1 MTAPSSMQLGETT
14 DPKKLVPGE
23 VGHVRGNATALSEE
37 RTKISE
43 IHCAV
48 GGITTP
54 GWEGGLALASY
65 ESARERELKKYSAY
79 EDLLEAAGQAL
90 GTYAGAL
97 SSAQAKAQEAID
109 KWEAGERA
117 TATALADHNEAVR
130 TYNAAAS
137 APTSPF
143 AGPQLRPG
151 PPGPFHDPG
160 KAMRDE
166 AERILEDAR
175 KALDEAGQQAVVALG
190 GLEGSKTE
198 SEGDWFGASGDLH
211 GPKFNWD
218 FFERTFGLEEKGE
231 KGSPFELSLGS
242 AEGEAHVGK
251 WEGKWEDYYGDFK
264 VNADGSVTL
273 LGAEGSAEATVNG
286 EGVKINADGTLS
298 IVKAEGELKGE
309 YGAAEGSLQGEAL
322 LGATGEGHV
331 EVGKTGVHAG
341 GELFAGGKIS
351 GTAGGDV
358 GGVGG
363 EVTAEGWAG
372 AGISGDADI
381 GMKDGKVTIGAHG
394 GAALGLGGK
403 IGGEVTLDF
412 PKMVETGG
420 DIVDAIGD
428 IL

>member
-1 MTAPSSMQLGETT
+1 M
-14 DPKKLVPGE
+14 
-23 VGHVRGNATALSEE
+23 
-37 RTKISE
+37 
-43 IHCAV
+43 
-48 GGITTP
+48 
-54 GWEGGLALASY
+54 
-65 ESARERELKKYSAY
+65 
-79 EDLLEAAGQAL
+79 
-90 GTYAGAL
+90 
-97 SSAQAKAQEAID
+97 
-109 KWEAGERA
+109 
-117 TATALADHNEAVR
+117 
-130 TYNAAAS
+130 
-137 APTSPF
+137 
-143 AGPQLRPG
+143 
-151 PPGPFHDPG
+151 
-160 KAMRDE
+160 
-166 AERILEDAR
+166 
-175 KALDEAGQQAVVALG
+175 
-190 GLEGSKTE
+190 
-198 SEGDWFGASGDLH
+198 
-211 GPKFNWD
+211 
-218 FFERTFGLEEKGE
+218 
-231 KGSPFELSLGS
+231 
-242 AEGEAHVGK
+242 
-251 WEGKWEDYYGDFK
+251 
-264 VNADGSVTL
+264 
-273 LGAEGSAEATVNG
+273 
-286 EGVKINADGTLS
+286 KINADGTLS